1 MPVLAVRNERD
12 LLLTSEDFECVRRM
26 IHARAGI
33 SLAPHKTEMVYS
45 RLAKRIRVL
54 GHTRFH
60 DYLAMLQA
68 DANHPEWEEF
78 VNALTTNLTS
88 FFREAHHFPL
98 LAAHAK
104 ARSTPLKVWTCAAS
118 TGEEPYSIAI
128 TLAEAQGPGR
138 APASILATD
147 IDTRAIE
154 VARRG
159 IYSMNDVSK
168 MTPERL
174 QRFFLKGT
182 GERAGMVRVQ
192 PSLSQNITFRALNL
206 LDASWDIEGPLDV
219 IFCRNLMIYFDKAT
233 QARLLERFAGLLRE
247 DGLLFAGH
255 SENFSNITQS
265 FRLRSHTVYERVA
278 GKGTRTGKESA

>member
-1 MPVLAVRNERD
+1 MLAVRNERD
-12 LLLTSEDFECVRRM
+12 LLLTPEDFECVRTL

-54 GHTRFH
+54 GHTRFR
-60 DYLAMLQA
+60 DYLSMLQA
-68 DANHPEWEEF
+68 DASHVEWEHF

-104 ARSTPLKVWTCAAS
+104 ARSAPLKVWTCAAS

-128 TLAEAQGPGR
+128 TLAEALGANQR
-138 APASILATD
+138 AASILATD

-154 VARRG
+154 VAQRG

-168 MTPERL
+168 MSSERL

-182 GERAGMVRVQ
+182 GEREGMVRVQ
-192 PSLSQNITFRALNL
+192 PSLSQNITFRVLNL
-206 LDASWDIEGPLDV
+206 LDSNWNIDGPLDV
-219 IFCRNLMIYFDKAT
+219 IFCRNLMIYFDKPT

-265 FRLRSHTVYERVA
+265 LRLRSHTVYERALGSTQRPTKV
-278 GKGTRTGKESA
+278 SA

>member
-1 MPVLAVRNERD
+1 MLAVRNERD
-12 LLLTSEDFECVRRM
+12 LLLTPEDFECVRRM

-54 GHTRFH
+54 GHTRFQ

-68 DANHPEWEEF
+68 DASHPEWEEF

-104 ARSTPLKVWTCAAS
+104 ARSAPLKVWTCAAS

-168 MTPERL
+168 MSPERL

-192 PSLSQNITFRALNL
+192 PSLGQNITFRALNL

-278 GKGTRTGKESA
+278 GKGTRTGKVSA